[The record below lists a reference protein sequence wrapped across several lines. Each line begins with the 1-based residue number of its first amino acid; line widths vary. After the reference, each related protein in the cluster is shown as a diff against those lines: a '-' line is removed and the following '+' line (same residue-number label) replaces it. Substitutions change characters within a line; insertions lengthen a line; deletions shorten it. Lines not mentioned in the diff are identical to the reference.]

1 MVDVVAAVERFF
13 VSNFIEAGYN
23 WINTPV
29 YGLVLGLAAFYLII
43 PLFKRLQADVDEW
56 FAASLL
62 GFIFFGG
69 SARELVDQ
77 GYGVYP
83 GYAVYPANFWLVA
96 PGIFV
101 TMFAATMA
109 VFAFSLVLQ
118 RYAGIRYYWPMVV
131 VGWGAFAYNGYL
143 IVSHANQWW
152 PLMYVCGFFGL
163 SLGVLW
169 ALMRLS
175 RLAFLYNEY
184 SYVVV
189 AGHLLDASATF
200 VGIDFMGFSEKHV
213 LPTALIDATGTAAVM
228 YPLKFVFLL
237 PALYVIDRDLADDA
251 VARRLIKLVIFIIGA
266 GPGIRDV
273 TLTVLG

>member
-1 MVDVVAAVERFF
+1 MVNVVAAVERFL
-13 VSNFIEAGYN
+13 VENFIEAGYN
-23 WINTPV
+23 WINTPT
-29 YGLVLGLAAFYLII
+29 YGLILGLAAFYLII
-43 PLFKRLQADVDEW
+43 PLFKRLGVRVDEW
-56 FAASLL
+56 FAVSLL

-101 TMFAATMA
+101 TMFVATMA
-109 VFAFSLVLQ
+109 VLIFALVLQ
-118 RYAGIRYYWPMVV
+118 RYAGIKYHWPMVV
-131 VGWGAFAYNGYL
+131 VGWGAFAYNAYL

-152 PLMYVCGFFGL
+152 PLVYVCGFFVV
-163 SLGVLW
+163 SMGVLW
-169 ALMRLS
+169 ALMRVPKLGFLS
-175 RLAFLYNEY
+175 KEYNY
-184 SYVVV
+184 IVV

-213 LPTALIDATGTAAVM
+213 LPTALIEATGTAAIM

-237 PALYVIDRDLADDA
+237 PALYVIDRDLKDDA
-251 VARRLIKLVIFIIGA
+251 IARRLIKLVIFIIGA